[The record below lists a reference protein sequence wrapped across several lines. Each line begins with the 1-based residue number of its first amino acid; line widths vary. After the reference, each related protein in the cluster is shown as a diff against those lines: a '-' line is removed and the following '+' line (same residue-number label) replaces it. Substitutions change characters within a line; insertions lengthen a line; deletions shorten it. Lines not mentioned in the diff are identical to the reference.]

1 MIISA
6 SIQAA
11 NQLFLLEEINNN
23 KNKFDQIHI
32 DITDGHF
39 TNNISMSF
47 KHISLIKKNT
57 DYNVDVHL
65 MLNNNEKFVKVAF
78 ENGADLVYVHQESTT
93 LESFIELQNVFPQL
107 GIATL
112 PNTQNESLKDYLKYA
127 KAVLLLGVTPG
138 YSNQKQSIDLLEK
151 AKNFKNKY
159 RDYSGLLVL
168 DGGITNDDLQKSINL
183 DIDIVIQGG
192 AIFG

>member
-23 KNKFDQIHI
+23 KNRFDQIHI

-39 TNNISMSF
+39 TDNISMSF
-47 KHISLIKKNT
+47 NHISLIKKNT
-57 DYNVDVHL
+57 DYKVDVHL
-65 MLNNNEKFVKVAF
+65 MIDNNEKFVKVAF

-93 LESFIELQNVFPQL
+93 LESFIELQNIFPKL
-107 GIATL
+107 GIASL

-151 AKNFKNKY
+151 AMNFKNKY

-168 DGGITNDDLQKSINL
+168 DGGITNDDLQKFKNL

>member
-39 TNNISMSF
+39 TDNISMSF
-47 KHISLIKKNT
+47 NHINLIKKNT
-57 DYNVDVHL
+57 DYKVDVHL
-65 MLNNNEKFVKVAF
+65 MLDNNDKFVKVAF
-78 ENGADLVYVHQESTT
+78 ANGADLVYVHQESTT
-93 LESFIELQNVFPQL
+93 LESFIEFQNIFPQL

-112 PNTQNESLKDYLKYA
+112 PKTPNESLKDYLKYA

-151 AKNFKNKY
+151 AKNFKNEYKDY
-159 RDYSGLLVL
+159 RGLLVL
-168 DGGITNDDLQKSINL
+168 DGGVTNDDLQKSKNL
-183 DIDIVIQGG
+183 DIDIVVQGG

>member
-47 KHISLIKKNT
+47 SHISLIKKNT
-57 DYNVDVHL
+57 DYKVDVHL
-65 MLNNNEKFVKVAF
+65 MLDNNEKFVKVAF

-93 LESFIELQNVFPQL
+93 LEKFIELQNIFPKL

-112 PNTQNESLKDYLKYA
+112 PNTQNETLKDYLKYA

-159 RDYSGLLVL
+159 KDYSGLLVL
-168 DGGITNDDLQKSINL
+168 DGGITNDDIQKSINL

>member
-47 KHISLIKKNT
+47 NHISLIKKNT
-57 DYNVDVHL
+57 DYKVDVHL
-65 MLNNNEKFVKVAF
+65 MLDNNEKFVKVAF

-93 LESFIELQNVFPQL
+93 LENFIELQNIFPKL

-112 PNTQNESLKDYLKYA
+112 PNTQNETLKDYLKYA

-151 AKNFKNKY
+151 ARNFKNKY
-159 RDYSGLLVL
+159 KDYSGLLVL

>member
-11 NQLFLLEEINNN
+11 NQLFLLEEININ

-39 TNNISMSF
+39 TDNISMSF
-47 KHISLIKKNT
+47 NHISLIKKNT
-57 DYNVDVHL
+57 DYKVDVHL
-65 MLNNNEKFVKVAF
+65 MIDNNEKFVKVAF

-93 LESFIELQNVFPQL
+93 LESFIELQNIFPKL
-107 GIATL
+107 GIASL

-151 AKNFKNKY
+151 AMNFKNKY

-168 DGGITNDDLQKSINL
+168 DGGITNDDLQKFKNL

>member
-39 TNNISMSF
+39 TDNISMSF
-47 KHISLIKKNT
+47 NHISLIKKNT
-57 DYNVDVHL
+57 DYKVDVHL
-65 MLNNNEKFVKVAF
+65 MIDNNEKFVKVAF

-93 LESFIELQNVFPQL
+93 LESFIELQNIFPKL

-151 AKNFKNKY
+151 AMNFKNKY

-168 DGGITNDDLQKSINL
+168 DGGITNDDLQKFKNL

>member
-39 TNNISMSF
+39 TDNISMSF
-47 KHISLIKKNT
+47 NHISLIKKNT
-57 DYNVDVHL
+57 DYKVDVHL
-65 MLNNNEKFVKVAF
+65 MIDNNEKFVKVAF

-93 LESFIELQNVFPQL
+93 LESFIELQNIFPKL

-168 DGGITNDDLQKSINL
+168 DGGITNDDLQKSKNL

>member
-11 NQLFLLEEINNN
+11 NQLFLLEEINKN

-47 KHISLIKKNT
+47 NHINLIKKNT
-57 DYNVDVHL
+57 DYKVDVHL
-65 MLNNNEKFVKVAF
+65 MLDNNDKFVKVAF
-78 ENGADLVYVHQESTT
+78 ANGADLVYVHQESTT
-93 LESFIELQNVFPQL
+93 LESFIEFQNIFPQL

-112 PNTQNESLKDYLKYA
+112 PKTPNESLKDYLKYA

-151 AKNFKNKY
+151 AMNFKNKY

-168 DGGITNDDLQKSINL
+168 DGGITNDDLQKFKNL

>member
-39 TNNISMSF
+39 TDNISMSF
-47 KHISLIKKNT
+47 NHISLIKKNT
-57 DYNVDVHL
+57 DYKVDVHL
-65 MLNNNEKFVKVAF
+65 MIDNNEKFVKVAF

-93 LESFIELQNVFPQL
+93 LESFIELQSIFPQL

-168 DGGITNDDLQKSINL
+168 DGGITNDDLQKFKNL

>member
-11 NQLFLLEEINNN
+11 NQLILLEEINKN
-23 KNKFDQIHI
+23 KNKFNQIHI

-47 KHISLIKKNT
+47 NHINLIKKNT
-57 DYNVDVHL
+57 DFKVDVHL
-65 MLNNNEKFVKVAF
+65 MLENNEKFVPLAF
-78 ENGADLVYVHQESTT
+78 DNGADLVCVHQETT
-93 LESFIELQNVFPQL
+93 SINTFKNLKQNFPNL

-112 PNTQNESLKDYLKYA
+112 PGTKNENLKEYLDYA
-127 KAVLLLGVTPG
+127 SAVLLLGVTPG
-138 YSNQKQSIDLLEK
+138 YSNQKQSIDLLIK
-151 AKNFKNKY
+151 GKNFKYLFDN
-159 RDYSGLLVL
+159 YSGLLIL
-168 DGGITNDDLQKSINL
+168 DGGITNNHKKESEKLGV
-183 DIDIVIQGG
+183 DILVQGG

>member
-39 TNNISMSF
+39 TDNISMSF
-47 KHISLIKKNT
+47 NHISLIKKNT
-57 DYNVDVHL
+57 DYKVDVHL
-65 MLNNNEKFVKVAF
+65 MIDNNEKFVKVAF

-93 LESFIELQNVFPQL
+93 LESFIELQNIFPQL

-151 AKNFKNKY
+151 AMNFKNKY

-168 DGGITNDDLQKSINL
+168 DGGITNDDLQKFKNL

>member
-47 KHISLIKKNT
+47 NHINLIKKNT
-57 DYNVDVHL
+57 DYKVDVHL
-65 MLNNNEKFVKVAF
+65 MLDNNDKFVKVAF
-78 ENGADLVYVHQESTT
+78 ANGADLVYVHQESTT

-107 GIATL
+107 GVATL
-112 PNTQNESLKDYLKYA
+112 PNTQNETLKDYLKYA

-151 AKNFKNKY
+151 AKNFKNQYK
-159 RDYSGLLVL
+159 DYSGLLVL
-168 DGGITNDDLQKSINL
+168 DGGITNDDLQKFKNL

>member
-57 DYNVDVHL
+57 DYKVDVHL
-65 MLNNNEKFVKVAF
+65 MLDNNEKFVKVAF

-93 LESFIELQNVFPQL
+93 LEKFIELQNIFPKL

-112 PNTQNESLKDYLKYA
+112 PNTQNETLKDYLKYA
-127 KAVLLLGVTPG
+127 EAVLLLGVTPG

-159 RDYSGLLVL
+159 KDYSGLLVL
-168 DGGITNDDLQKSINL
+168 DGGITNDDIQKSINL

>member
-39 TNNISMSF
+39 TDNISMSF
-47 KHISLIKKNT
+47 NHISLIKKNT
-57 DYNVDVHL
+57 DYKVDVHL
-65 MLNNNEKFVKVAF
+65 MIDNNEKFVKVAF

-93 LESFIELQNVFPQL
+93 LESFIELQNIFPKL

-168 DGGITNDDLQKSINL
+168 DGGITNDDLQKFKNL

>member
-11 NQLFLLEEINNN
+11 NQLILLEEINKN
-23 KNKFDQIHI
+23 KNKFNQIHI

-47 KHISLIKKNT
+47 NHINLIKNNT
-57 DYNVDVHL
+57 DFKVDVHL
-65 MLNNNEKFVKVAF
+65 MLENNEKFVPLAF
-78 ENGADLVYVHQESTT
+78 DNGADLVCVHQETT
-93 LESFIELQNVFPQL
+93 SINTFKNLKQNFPNL

-112 PNTQNESLKDYLKYA
+112 PGTKNENLKEYLDYA
-127 KAVLLLGVTPG
+127 SAVLLLGVTPG
-138 YSNQKQSIDLLEK
+138 YSNQKQSIDLLIK
-151 AKNFKNKY
+151 GKNFKNLF
-159 RDYSGLLVL
+159 DNYSGLLIL
-168 DGGITNDDLQKSINL
+168 DGGITNNHKKESEKLGV
-183 DIDIVIQGG
+183 DILVQGG

>member
-47 KHISLIKKNT
+47 NHISLIKKNT
-57 DYNVDVHL
+57 DYKVDVHL
-65 MLNNNEKFVKVAF
+65 MLDKNEKFVKVAF

-93 LESFIELQNVFPQL
+93 LEKFIELQNIFPKL

-112 PNTQNESLKDYLKYA
+112 PNTQNETLKDYLKYA

-159 RDYSGLLVL
+159 KDYSGLLVL

>member
-11 NQLFLLEEINNN
+11 NQLFLLEEINKN

-39 TNNISMSF
+39 TKNISMSF
-47 KHISLIKKNT
+47 NHINLIKKNT
-57 DYNVDVHL
+57 DYKVDVHL
-65 MLNNNEKFVKVAF
+65 MLDNNEKFVKVAF
-78 ENGADLVYVHQESTT
+78 ANGADLVYVHQESTT
-93 LESFIELQNVFPQL
+93 LESFIEFQNIFPQL

-112 PNTQNESLKDYLKYA
+112 PKTPNESLKDYLKYA

-151 AKNFKNKY
+151 AKNFKNEYKDY
-159 RDYSGLLVL
+159 RGLLVL
-168 DGGITNDDLQKSINL
+168 DGGVTNDDLQKSKNL
-183 DIDIVIQGG
+183 DIDIVVQGG

>member
-23 KNKFDQIHI
+23 KNKFNQIHI

-39 TNNISMSF
+39 TDNISMSF
-47 KHISLIKKNT
+47 NHISLIKKNT
-57 DYNVDVHL
+57 DYKVDVHL
-65 MLNNNEKFVKVAF
+65 MIDNNEKFVKVAF

-93 LESFIELQNVFPQL
+93 LESFIELQNIFPKL
-107 GIATL
+107 GIASL

-151 AKNFKNKY
+151 AMNFKNKY

-168 DGGITNDDLQKSINL
+168 DGGITNDDLQKFKNL

>member
-47 KHISLIKKNT
+47 NHISLIKKNT
-57 DYNVDVHL
+57 DYKVDVHL
-65 MLNNNEKFVKVAF
+65 MLDNNEKFVKVAF

-93 LESFIELQNVFPQL
+93 LESFIELQNIFPKL

-112 PNTQNESLKDYLKYA
+112 PNTQNETLKDYLKYA

-159 RDYSGLLVL
+159 KDYSGLLVL
-168 DGGITNDDLQKSINL
+168 DGGITNDDIQKSINL

>member
-39 TNNISMSF
+39 TDNISMSF
-47 KHISLIKKNT
+47 NHISLIKKNT
-57 DYNVDVHL
+57 DYKVDVHL
-65 MLNNNEKFVKVAF
+65 MIDNNEKFVKVAF

-93 LESFIELQNVFPQL
+93 LEKFIELQNIFPKL
-107 GIATL
+107 GIASL

-151 AKNFKNKY
+151 AMNFKNKY

-168 DGGITNDDLQKSINL
+168 DGGITNDDLQKFKNL

>member
-11 NQLFLLEEINNN
+11 NQLFLLEEINKN

-47 KHISLIKKNT
+47 NHINLIKKNT
-57 DYNVDVHL
+57 DYKVDVHL
-65 MLNNNEKFVKVAF
+65 MLDNNDKFVKVAF
-78 ENGADLVYVHQESTT
+78 ANGADLVYVHQESTT
-93 LESFIELQNVFPQL
+93 LESFIEFQNIFPQL

-112 PNTQNESLKDYLKYA
+112 PKTPNESLKDYLKYA

-138 YSNQKQSIDLLEK
+138 YSNQKQSINLLEK
-151 AKNFKNKY
+151 AKNFKNEYKDY
-159 RDYSGLLVL
+159 RGLLVL
-168 DGGITNDDLQKSINL
+168 DGGVTNDDLQKFKNL
-183 DIDIVIQGG
+183 DIDIVVQGG

>member
-57 DYNVDVHL
+57 DYKVDVHL
-65 MLNNNEKFVKVAF
+65 MLDNNEKFVKVAF

-93 LESFIELQNVFPQL
+93 LENFIELQNIFPKL
-107 GIATL
+107 GIASL

-151 AKNFKNKY
+151 AMNFKNKY

-168 DGGITNDDLQKSINL
+168 DGGITNDDLQKFKNL

>member
-39 TNNISMSF
+39 TDNISMSF
-47 KHISLIKKNT
+47 NHICLIKKNT
-57 DYNVDVHL
+57 DYKVDVHL
-65 MLNNNEKFVKVAF
+65 MIDNNEKFVKVAF

-93 LESFIELQNVFPQL
+93 LESFIELQNIFPKL
-107 GIATL
+107 GIASL

-168 DGGITNDDLQKSINL
+168 DGGITNDDLQKFKNL

>member
-11 NQLFLLEEINNN
+11 NQLFLLEEINKN

-47 KHISLIKKNT
+47 NHINLIKKNT
-57 DYNVDVHL
+57 DYKVDVHL
-65 MLNNNEKFVKVAF
+65 MLDNNDKFVKVAF
-78 ENGADLVYVHQESTT
+78 ANGADLVYVHQESTT
-93 LESFIELQNVFPQL
+93 LESFIEFQNIFPQL

-112 PNTQNESLKDYLKYA
+112 PKTPNESLKDYLKYA

-151 AKNFKNKY
+151 AKNFKNEYKDY
-159 RDYSGLLVL
+159 RGLLVL
-168 DGGITNDDLQKSINL
+168 DGGVTNDDLQKFKNL
-183 DIDIVIQGG
+183 NIDIVVQGG

>member
-57 DYNVDVHL
+57 DYKVDVHL
-65 MLNNNEKFVKVAF
+65 MLDNNEKFVKVAF

-112 PNTQNESLKDYLKYA
+112 PNTQNETLKDYLKYA

-138 YSNQKQSIDLLEK
+138 YSNQKQSIDLIEK
-151 AKNFKNKY
+151 AKNVKNKY
-159 RDYSGLLVL
+159 KDYSGLLVL

-183 DIDIVIQGG
+183 DIDIVIHGG

>member
-11 NQLFLLEEINNN
+11 NQLILLEEINKN
-23 KNKFDQIHI
+23 KNKFNQIHI

-47 KHISLIKKNT
+47 NHINLIKKNT
-57 DYNVDVHL
+57 DFKVDVHL
-65 MLNNNEKFVKVAF
+65 MLENNEKFVPLAF
-78 ENGADLVYVHQESTT
+78 DNGADLVCVHQETT
-93 LESFIELQNVFPQL
+93 SINTFKNLKQNFPNL

-112 PNTQNESLKDYLKYA
+112 PGTKNENLKEYLDYA
-127 KAVLLLGVTPG
+127 SAVLLLGVTPG
-138 YSNQKQSIDLLEK
+138 YSNQKQSIDLLIK
-151 AKNFKNKY
+151 GKNFKNLF
-159 RDYSGLLVL
+159 DNYSGLLIL
-168 DGGITNDDLQKSINL
+168 DGGITNNHKKESEKLGV
-183 DIDIVIQGG
+183 DILVQGG

>member
-11 NQLFLLEEINNN
+11 NQLFLLEEINKN
-23 KNKFDQIHI
+23 KHKFDQVHI

-47 KHISLIKKNT
+47 NHISLIKKNT
-57 DYNVDVHL
+57 DYKVDVHL
-65 MLNNNEKFVKVAF
+65 MIDNNEKFVKVAF

-93 LESFIELQNVFPQL
+93 LESFIELQNIFPQL

-127 KAVLLLGVTPG
+127 KAVLLLGVNPG

-151 AKNFKNKY
+151 AKNFKNEYK
-159 RDYSGLLVL
+159 DYSGLLVL
-168 DGGITNDDLQKSINL
+168 DGGITNDDLQKSKNL
-183 DIDIVIQGG
+183 EIDIVVQGG

>member
-11 NQLFLLEEINNN
+11 NQLFLLEEINKN

-47 KHISLIKKNT
+47 NHINLIKKNT
-57 DYNVDVHL
+57 DYKVDVHL
-65 MLNNNEKFVKVAF
+65 MLDNNDKFVKVAF
-78 ENGADLVYVHQESTT
+78 ANGADLVYVHQESTT
-93 LESFIELQNVFPQL
+93 LESFIEFQNIFPQL

-112 PNTQNESLKDYLKYA
+112 PKTPNESLKDYLKYA

-151 AKNFKNKY
+151 AKNFKNEYKDY
-159 RDYSGLLVL
+159 RGLLVL
-168 DGGITNDDLQKSINL
+168 DGGVTNDDLQKSKNL
-183 DIDIVIQGG
+183 DIDIVVQGG

>member
-11 NQLFLLEEINNN
+11 NQLFLLEEINKN

-47 KHISLIKKNT
+47 NHINLIKKNT
-57 DYNVDVHL
+57 DYKVDVHL
-65 MLNNNEKFVKVAF
+65 MLDNNEKFVKVAF
-78 ENGADLVYVHQESTT
+78 ANGADLVYVHQESTT
-93 LESFIELQNVFPQL
+93 LESFIEFQNIFPQL

-112 PNTQNESLKDYLKYA
+112 PKTPNESLKDYLKYA

-151 AKNFKNKY
+151 AKNFKNEYKDY
-159 RDYSGLLVL
+159 RGLLVL
-168 DGGITNDDLQKSINL
+168 DGGVTNDDLQKSKNL
-183 DIDIVIQGG
+183 DIDIVVQGG

>member
-1 MIISA
+1 
-6 SIQAA
+6 
-11 NQLFLLEEINNN
+11 
-23 KNKFDQIHI
+23 
-32 DITDGHF
+32 
-39 TNNISMSF
+39 
-47 KHISLIKKNT
+47 
-57 DYNVDVHL
+57 
-65 MLNNNEKFVKVAF
+65 
-78 ENGADLVYVHQESTT
+78 
-93 LESFIELQNVFPQL
+93 
-107 GIATL
+107 
-112 PNTQNESLKDYLKYA
+112 LKYA

-168 DGGITNDDLQKSINL
+168 DGGITNDDLQKFKNL

>member
-11 NQLFLLEEINNN
+11 NQLFLLEEINKN
-23 KNKFDQIHI
+23 KHKFDQIHI

-39 TNNISMSF
+39 TDNISMSF
-47 KHISLIKKNT
+47 NHISLIKKNT
-57 DYNVDVHL
+57 DYKVDVHL
-65 MLNNNEKFVKVAF
+65 MIDNNEKFVKVAF

-93 LESFIELQNVFPQL
+93 LESFIELQNIFPQL

-112 PNTQNESLKDYLKYA
+112 PSTQNESLKDYLKYA
-127 KAVLLLGVTPG
+127 KAVLLLGVNPG

-151 AKNFKNKY
+151 AKNFKNEYK
-159 RDYSGLLVL
+159 DYSGLLVL
-168 DGGITNDDLQKSINL
+168 DGGITNDDLQKSKNL
-183 DIDIVIQGG
+183 EIDIVIQGG

>member
-39 TNNISMSF
+39 TDNISMSF
-47 KHISLIKKNT
+47 NHISLIKKNT
-57 DYNVDVHL
+57 DYKVDVHL
-65 MLNNNEKFVKVAF
+65 MIDNNEKFVKVAF

-93 LESFIELQNVFPQL
+93 LESFIELQNIFPKL
-107 GIATL
+107 GIASL

-138 YSNQKQSIDLLEK
+138 YSNQKQSIDLFEK

-159 RDYSGLLVL
+159 RDYSELLVL
-168 DGGITNDDLQKSINL
+168 DGGITNDDLQKFKNL

>member
-39 TNNISMSF
+39 TDNISMSF
-47 KHISLIKKNT
+47 NHISLIKKNT
-57 DYNVDVHL
+57 DYKVDVHL
-65 MLNNNEKFVKVAF
+65 MIDNNEKFVKVAF

-93 LESFIELQNVFPQL
+93 LENFIELQNIFPKL
-107 GIATL
+107 GIASL

-151 AKNFKNKY
+151 AMNFKNKY

-168 DGGITNDDLQKSINL
+168 DGGITNDDLQKFKNL

>member
-11 NQLFLLEEINNN
+11 NQLFLLEEINKN

-47 KHISLIKKNT
+47 NHINLIKKNT
-57 DYNVDVHL
+57 DYKVDVHL
-65 MLNNNEKFVKVAF
+65 MLDNNDKFVKVAF
-78 ENGADLVYVHQESTT
+78 ANGADLVYVHQESTT
-93 LESFIELQNVFPQL
+93 LESFIEFQNIFPQL

-112 PNTQNESLKDYLKYA
+112 PKTPNESLKDYLKYA

-151 AKNFKNKY
+151 AKNFNNEYKDY
-159 RDYSGLLVL
+159 RGLLVL
-168 DGGITNDDLQKSINL
+168 DGGVTNDDLQKSKNL
-183 DIDIVIQGG
+183 DIDIVVQGG

>member
-47 KHISLIKKNT
+47 NHISLIKKNT
-57 DYNVDVHL
+57 DYKVDVHL
-65 MLNNNEKFVKVAF
+65 MLDNNEKFVKVAF

-93 LESFIELQNVFPQL
+93 LEKFIELQNIFPKL

-112 PNTQNESLKDYLKYA
+112 PNTQNETLKDYLKYA

-159 RDYSGLLVL
+159 KDYSGLLVL
-168 DGGITNDDLQKSINL
+168 DGGITNDDIQKSINL

>member
-39 TNNISMSF
+39 TDNISMSF
-47 KHISLIKKNT
+47 NHISLIKKNT
-57 DYNVDVHL
+57 DYKVDVHL
-65 MLNNNEKFVKVAF
+65 MIDNNEKFVKVAF

-93 LESFIELQNVFPQL
+93 LESFIELQNIFPKL
-107 GIATL
+107 GIASL

-151 AKNFKNKY
+151 AMNFKNKY

-168 DGGITNDDLQKSINL
+168 DGGITNDDLQKFKNL

>member
-57 DYNVDVHL
+57 DYKVDVHL

-93 LESFIELQNVFPQL
+93 LESFIELQNVFPHL

-112 PNTQNESLKDYLKYA
+112 PNTQNETLKDYLKYA

-159 RDYSGLLVL
+159 KNYSGLLVL
-168 DGGITNDDLQKSINL
+168 DGGITNDDIQKSINL

>member
-39 TNNISMSF
+39 TDNISMSF
-47 KHISLIKKNT
+47 NHISLIKKNT
-57 DYNVDVHL
+57 DYKVDVHL
-65 MLNNNEKFVKVAF
+65 MIDNNEKFVKVAF

-93 LESFIELQNVFPQL
+93 LESFIELQNIFPKL
-107 GIATL
+107 GIASL

-138 YSNQKQSIDLLEK
+138 YSNQKQ
-151 AKNFKNKY
+151 
-159 RDYSGLLVL
+159 
-168 DGGITNDDLQKSINL
+168 
-183 DIDIVIQGG
+183 
-192 AIFG
+192 